1 MIPPGAILLDVT
13 RQSGAYDT
21 DGQWQFGPE
30 EHFAVLGRAYQ
41 SEVLPAELR
50 PEGARISQEWVI
62 CVAGGE
68 RLLLATDADGHSGD
82 VVETGGRWLAI
93 IGAQDLADDG
103 AVYRA
108 AERGGD
114 LAAE

>member
-1 MIPPGAILLDVT
+1 MIPPGAILLNVT
-13 RQSGAYDT
+13 RQIGAYDE
-21 DGQWQFGPE
+21 DGQWQAGPAE
-30 EHFAVLGRAYQ
+30 RFTVLGTAYQ

-50 PEGARISQEWVI
+50 PEGARISQEWII

-68 RLLLATDADGHSGD
+68 RVLLATDADGRIGD
-82 VVETGGRWLAI
+82 LVETGGRRLAI
-93 IGAQDLADDG
+93 TGAQDLADWG